1 MKLMRV
7 GDKREEMPVVS
18 LDAEVFLDARSV
30 TDDYHPE
37 FFSGGG
43 LDELRAAVNSSALPI
58 MDVEGLRIGAPVARP
73 AAVICIGQ
81 NYAAHAAES
90 GAEPPTIP
98 IVFFKHPNT
107 LHGPYD
113 DVRVPLTA
121 EKTDWE
127 VELAV
132 VIASEAR
139 YLKSEQDALACI
151 AGYAVS
157 NDVSEREFQTTL
169 SGGQWSKGK
178 CCEDFQPLGPW
189 LAVDEI
195 ADPQKLGLRSWVNGE
210 SRQDS
215 NTSDMIFTVA
225 FLIRHLSQ
233 FMVLSPGD
241 VINTGTPQGVAL
253 SGRFP
258 YLRAGD
264 VMELEID
271 GLSRQRQLLIP
282 AQA

>member
-7 GDKREEMPVVS
+7 GQRGREIPVVS
-18 LDAEVFLDARSV
+18 LDGEVFLDARSV

-37 FFSGGG
+37 FFSSGG
-43 LDELRAAVNSSALPI
+43 LDDLRAAVKEAALPP
-58 MDVEGLRIGAPVARP
+58 MDVIGQRIGAPVARP
-73 AAVICIGQ
+73 TAVICIGQ

-90 GAEPPTIP
+90 GAEPPKIP

-113 DVRVPLTA
+113 DVRIPRKA

-139 YLKSEQDALACI
+139 YLQSREDALACI

-169 SGGQWSKGK
+169 SGGQWSVVKG
-178 CCEDFQPLGPW
+178 QVLRGLPAPRPL
-189 LAVDEI
+189 A
-195 ADPQKLGLRSWVNGE
+195 
-210 SRQDS
+210 
-215 NTSDMIFTVA
+215 
-225 FLIRHLSQ
+225 
-233 FMVLSPGD
+233 
-241 VINTGTPQGVAL
+241 
-253 SGRFP
+253 GRG
-258 YLRAGD
+258 RG
-264 VMELEID
+264 
-271 GLSRQRQLLIP
+271 R
-282 AQA
+282 

>member
-1 MKLMRV
+1 MHARASSRDCRYRASEAMTTASSTSQSVFSAFRGIRTSSYGPCRV
-7 GDKREEMPVVS
+7 FG
-18 LDAEVFLDARSV
+18 
-30 TDDYHPE
+30 
-37 FFSGGG
+37 
-43 LDELRAAVNSSALPI
+43 
-58 MDVEGLRIGAPVARP
+58 
-73 AAVICIGQ
+73 C
-81 NYAAHAAES
+81 
-90 GAEPPTIP
+90 
-98 IVFFKHPNT
+98 FKHPNT

-113 DVRVPLTA
+113 DVRIPRKA

-139 YLKSEQDALACI
+139 YLQSREDALACI
-151 AGYAVS
+151 AGYTVS

-189 LAVDEI
+189 LVVDEV

-210 SRQDS
+210 PRQDS
-215 NTSDMIFTVA
+215 NTSDMIFTVTT
-225 FLIRHLSQ
+225 LIQHLSQ

-264 VMELEID
+264 FMELEID
-271 GLSRQRQLLIP
+271 GLGRQRQELTT